1 MLRRHTSVT
10 TFSHMSHRWWCSAR
24 LKYGRS
30 RRKLLCDRE
39 VWCRGRCVAETEGGH
54 LNDIYRTKR
63 LSGRNVWHFAAVP
76 RVRTGRHLPAPAA
89 KGTYVADRVPFFLSP
104 DRSNGKCREKRPLV
118 PSGFTLRRGCE
129 DKREKGLLSACSSFS
144 LWRFIC
150 SANQKSATDSNSK
163 HLSGFCRDLIPIS
176 TLVVFHKPKL
186 SLFFLSPLLF
196 LSLDVAYLTH
206 KMALYP
212 SEDGKQEKQPVQ
224 TDLWGKVS
232 EQKKL
237 WVCCFRGLGYL
248 CRPSGP
254 SETSSRLFKHFVFP
268 SCLHSPTSRGSDP
281 TLCRTL
287 CRPVPTS
294 DWFRWDGG
302 STATGSLL

>member
-1 MLRRHTSVT
+1 MVDPDVNCCVTVRFDAEGDVSLKQREDIWT
-10 TFSHMSHRWWCSAR
+10 TFTGQRGSAGEMFDISLQYRGSGLAVTFLLQQRRAPMSLTGLRKKGNLTGQTGSV
-24 LKYGRS
+24 GR
-30 RRKLLCDRE
+30 
-39 VWCRGRCVAETEGGH
+39 RCH
-54 LNDIYRTKR
+54 
-63 LSGRNVWHFAAVP
+63 
-76 RVRTGRHLPAPAA
+76 
-89 KGTYVADRVPFFLSP
+89 
-104 DRSNGKCREKRPLV
+104 
-118 PSGFTLRRGCE
+118 
-129 DKREKGLLSACSSFS
+129 
-144 LWRFIC
+144 
-150 SANQKSATDSNSK
+150 
-163 HLSGFCRDLIPIS
+163 
-176 TLVVFHKPKL
+176 
-186 SLFFLSPLLF
+186 LSPLLF
-196 LSLDVAYLTH
+196 PSLDVAYLTH

-268 SCLHSPTSRGSDP
+268 SCLHSPTSRGSGP

-302 STATGSLL
+302 STATGSLS